1 MNISDR
7 RGNAMTFVTRRLA
20 AVFALMLVASACS
33 QAMEPLPSD
42 VNVTVDMK
50 EYAITVSP
58 GTFKAGS
65 IKFGIRNN
73 GTMVHDFDLIK
84 TDLAFDK
91 LPTDTGS
98 AKAKEDGLVK
108 QMINI
113 AANRSTTLS
122 ADLAPGNYVIIC
134 NVAGHYQLGMRVA
147 FKVE

>member
-1 MNISDR
+1 MIKNLLVSL
-7 RGNAMTFVTRRLA
+7 LA
-20 AVFALMLVASACS
+20 ALFVATSCS

-42 VNVTVDMK
+42 VNVIIDLK
-50 EYAITVSP
+50 EYAITLSVASV
-58 GTFKAGS
+58 KAGT

-84 TDLAFDK
+84 TDLAPDK
-91 LPTDTGS
+91 LPIDVGS
-98 AKAKEDGLVK
+98 AKARADGLTK

-122 ADLAPGNYVIIC
+122 ADLAPGKYVIIC

-147 FKVE
+147 LKVN

>member
-1 MNISDR
+1 MIKNLP
-7 RGNAMTFVTRRLA
+7 ALLLA
-20 AVFALMLVASACS
+20 ALFTAISCT
-33 QAMEPLPSD
+33 QAMDPLPSD
-42 VNVTVDMK
+42 VNVIVDMK
-50 EYAITVSP
+50 EYAITLSVANV
-58 GTFKAGS
+58 KAGT

-91 LPTDTGS
+91 LPIDGGS
-98 AKAKEDGLVK
+98 AKAKDDGLVK

-122 ADLAPGNYVIIC
+122 ADLAAGSYVIIC

-147 FKVE
+147 LKVE

>member
-1 MNISDR
+1 MIKNL
-7 RGNAMTFVTRRLA
+7 FVVLLA
-20 AVFALMLVASACS
+20 ALFVATSCS
-33 QAMEPLPSD
+33 QAMEPLPTD
-42 VNVTVDMK
+42 VNVIVDLK
-50 EYAITVSP
+50 EYSITLSVASV
-58 GTFKAGS
+58 KAGV

-84 TDLAFDK
+84 TDVAFDK
-91 LPTDTGS
+91 LPIDSGS
-98 AKAKEDGLVK
+98 AKAKDDGLVK

-122 ADLAPGNYVIIC
+122 ADLTAGSYVILC